1 MAGSAVLTK
10 GLNIVSANIIKAKPR
25 TDLPPP
31 SRIPRAVMD
40 ASQEAK
46 ETIAKARAEA
56 EAIVRAA
63 HAERETLFG
72 ESRER
77 GYAEG
82 IDKWNDALVE
92 ARSARTHYLAKNETV
107 LVQLAM
113 AVARKIVGDTASIDP
128 GAVLYSA
135 REAIRSAHGEQKIT
149 LRVRPEDESIMRQQV
164 VELKRSN
171 SDIGEIQVVADQSI
185 TLGGCI
191 VESPLGT
198 IDAQFSTQLQS
209 LERAL
214 LRGADAGSH

>member
-1 MAGSAVLTK
+1 MP
-10 GLNIVSANIIKAKPR
+10 ANIIKAKQR
-25 TDLPPP
+25 AELPLP
-31 SRIPRAVMD
+31 SLIPKAVMD

-46 ETIAKARAEA
+46 ETIAKARTEA

-63 HAERETLFG
+63 HAERETLFA
-72 ESRER
+72 ENRER

-82 IDKWNDALVE
+82 MDKWNDALVE
-92 ARSARTHYLAKNETV
+92 AWNARNRYLVKNEAV

-113 AVARKIVGDTASIDP
+113 AVARKIVGDTASIDS
-128 GAVLYSA
+128 GAVLHSA
-135 REAIRSAHGEQKIT
+135 REAIRSARGQQKIT
-149 LRVRPEDESIMRQQV
+149 LRVRPEVESIMRQQTI
-164 VELKRSN
+164 ELMRSN
-171 SDIGEIQVVADQSI
+171 SDIGEIQVVADESI

-198 IDAQFSTQLQS
+198 VDAQFSTQLQS